1 MASVSLLGSRSV
13 DVAGKV
19 YSEARSD
26 QARAGEVAE
35 RFCRQP

>member
-19 YSEARSD
+19 HSEARSD